1 MLERQTRLDG
11 RVTSRSDRHA
21 RSVAAFAVRRE
32 RGFGPACRGHDGGMR
47 AFRDRVDAGRRLAA
61 ELGHLRGRDLVVLGL
76 PRGGVPVAAEVAA
89 ALSAPL
95 DVIVVRKLGHPHHPE
110 YAVGA
115 LGEEGAQV
123 LTPAARSLEPR
134 DLLRVTAKESAEL
147 DRRVRVL
154 RGTRPAEPLR
164 GRTAVIVDDGIATGA
179 TAAAA
184 CQVARHRGAAA
195 VVLAAPVGAKDA
207 IADLEQLADEVVV
220 VLAPSDFTAVGAWYD
235 DFTPTS
241 ETEVAALLALS

>member
-1 MLERQTRLDG
+1 M
-11 RVTSRSDRHA
+11 
-21 RSVAAFAVRRE
+21 
-32 RGFGPACRGHDGGMR
+32 RGFL
-47 AFRDRVDAGRRLAA
+47 DRVDGGRRLGA
-61 ELGHLRGRDLVVLGL
+61 ELGHLRGRDIVVLGL

-115 LGEEGAQV
+115 IGEEGARV
-123 LTPAARSLEPR
+123 LTPGAKTIDSH
-134 DLLRVTAKESAEL
+134 DLMRVAAKETAEL
-147 DRRVRVL
+147 DRRVRLL
-154 RGTRPAEPLR
+154 RGARPAEPLR

-195 VVLAAPVGAKDA
+195 VVLAAPVGAADA
-207 IADLEQLADEVVV
+207 VADLKHVADDVVV
-220 VLAPSDFTAVGAWYD
+220 VLAPPDFSAVGLWYE

-241 ETEVAALLALS
+241 DSEVSAILTAS